1 MRNRIQVSLGVS
13 ALALFLT
20 ASMGAQQSQS
30 TTQAP
35 PAAPPQ
41 TQPAGPPT
49 SDQPAPPPTDQTTTP
64 SASSQ
69 GSPAGQG
76 QSSQTPD
83 QATPPAGGSATTGGA
98 TAGPGNSAAQ
108 ASGVQTFSGTIVKQ
122 GDKYML
128 QDEASGQ
135 TYDVDHQDEVQK
147 YVGKRVRV
155 HGTLDP
161 SGKTIRLQ

>member
-1 MRNRIQVSLGVS
+1 MNNRIKLSLGVS
-13 ALALFLT
+13 ALALLFSVSL
-20 ASMGAQQSQS
+20 SAQQSQ
-30 TTQAP
+30 TPNTQAP

-41 TQPAGPPT
+41 TQPAGPPN
-49 SDQPAPPPTDQTTTP
+49 SDQPAPPPTDQTTAP
-64 SASSQ
+64 SSQ
-69 GSPAGQG
+69 SSPAGQG
-76 QSSQTPD
+76 QSNQAPD

-98 TAGPGNSAAQ
+98 NSAAQ
-108 ASGVQTFSGTIVKQ
+108 AGGVQTFSGTVVKQ

-128 QDEASGQ
+128 QDESSGQ

-161 SGKTIRLQ
+161 SGKMIHLQ